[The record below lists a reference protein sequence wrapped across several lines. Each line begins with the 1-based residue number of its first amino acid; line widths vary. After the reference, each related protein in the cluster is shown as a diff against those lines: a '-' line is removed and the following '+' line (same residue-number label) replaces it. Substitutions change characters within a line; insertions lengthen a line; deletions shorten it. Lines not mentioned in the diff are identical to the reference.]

1 MPLTIPGSKK
11 NQVHGVVRVIKSTD
25 KIEHGNGIMII
36 GHKMVNENISKRERE
51 REIGVQTAV
60 LNKYRNIFFFKYI
73 QSAILKK
80 Y

>member
-11 NQVHGVVRVIKSTD
+11 NQVHGAVRVIKSKD

-36 GHKMVNENISKRERE
+36 GHKMVNENISERE
-51 REIGVQTAV
+51 REKRSTNCFLELIQ
-60 LNKYRNIFFFKYI
+60 KHFFFQV